1 MTSNNFQSLVAII
14 LTAVM
19 FGVTFGLTIPLVS
32 LVLDSWGTSETV
44 IGLIAATPGLA
55 ALLFVPFYAR
65 LLSRIGLVRMLMGC
79 MTLVVTTLL
88 LFSFIPVVS
97 VWFVL
102 RFLNGAGAIGLFMTS
117 ELWVNQ
123 IAPEV
128 SRGRIVAIFATAV
141 SIGFVTG
148 PIILSMVGVQGPA
161 PFLIAAGL
169 IMLAGVPLSFARGFA
184 PEVEHTSDL
193 GMWDLFHAAPII
205 IFAAL
210 LDGLLFMGA
219 QSLLPV
225 YALKTGLAAAEAAR
239 TIAWFAVG
247 MLLMPLVIG
256 AAADRWSREWL
267 LILVAAITA
276 VLFWTL
282 PLGFST
288 PIVRAIVLILIG
300 GMVNVVYTVAL
311 TMIGERFRGPSLATA
326 TAVLTGAFAVGE
338 IVGPTLVGVATDIAP
353 AGYYISLA
361 TICTVFAMAGAL
373 VKLRGVRS
381 LTKHP

>member
-1 MTSNNFQSLVAII
+1 MTSNNARSLVAII
-14 LTAVM
+14 LTAAM

-44 IGLIAATPGLA
+44 IGFIAAAPGIA
-55 ALLFVPFYAR
+55 ALLFAPVYAR
-65 LLSRIGLVRMLMGC
+65 LLARFGLVPTLLAC
-79 MTLVVTTLL
+79 MSLVVTTLL
-88 LFSFIPVVS
+88 LFNVFQSVG

-102 RFLNGAGAIGLFMTS
+102 RFFNGAGAIGLFMTS

-123 IAPEV
+123 IAPET

-148 PIILSMVGVQGPA
+148 PIILSVVGIEGPM
-161 PFLIAAGL
+161 PFLVAAGL
-169 IMLAGVPLSFARGFA
+169 ISLSGIPLSFAQGFA
-184 PEVEHTSDL
+184 PAVEHDNSL
-193 GMWDLFHAAPII
+193 RLRDLFRLAPII
-205 IFAAL
+205 VCAAC

-225 YALKTGLAAAEAAR
+225 YALKTGLGAAEAAR

-247 MLLMPLVIG
+247 MLLMPGLVG

-267 LILVAAITA
+267 LVLVAAVTA
-276 VLFWTL
+276 MLFWTL
-282 PLGFST
+282 PLGFSNT
-288 PIVRAIVLILIG
+288 VARAIVLILIG
-300 GMVNVVYTVAL
+300 GMVNGVYTLAL
-311 TMIGERFRGPSLATA
+311 TMIGERFRGPNLTTA
-326 TAVLTGAFAVGE
+326 TALLTGAFAAGE

-361 TICTVFAMAGAL
+361 TICTVFAIAGTI
-373 VKLRGVRS
+373 VKLRGFS
-381 LTKHP
+381 PHIA